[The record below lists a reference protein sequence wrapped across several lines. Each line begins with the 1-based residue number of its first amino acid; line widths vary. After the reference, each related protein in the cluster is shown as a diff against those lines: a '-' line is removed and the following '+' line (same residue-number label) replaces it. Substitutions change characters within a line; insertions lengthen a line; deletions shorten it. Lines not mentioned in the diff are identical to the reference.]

1 MEKEIKV
8 KKGFTL
14 VELMVTL
21 SVIAAISLIVT
32 PLTIKIMRDSKQKL
46 YETQLTNIKS
56 AARAYM
62 VNEEL
67 QEGETKTITL
77 EELSLAGK
85 LEKDIKNPKNGEL
98 LVDCIIVQVKREN
111 DIYVYDVIDKCE

>member
-1 MEKEIKV
+1 M

>member
-1 MEKEIKV
+1 M

-14 VELMVTL
+14 VELMATL
-21 SVIAAISLIVT
+21 SIIAAISLVVT
-32 PLTIKIMRDSKQKL
+32 PLTIKLMRDSKQKL

-62 VNEEL
+62 VNKEL

-77 EELSLAGK
+77 EELSLKGK
-85 LEKDIKNPKNGEL
+85 LEKNIKNPKNGEL
-98 LVDCIIVQVKREN
+98 LADCIIVQVKRED
-111 DIYVYDVIDKCE
+111 DIYVYEVLDNCE